1 MILDEVRPPFSLF
14 SFPFF
19 VLLLAPFFPSQ
30 FYEQYI
36 YDQEEG
42 AQVSAAEHIEDVDGD
57 NVSFSFLTPPL
68 TSPPPVLLCP
78 LAISG

>member
-1 MILDEVRPPFSLF
+1 L
-14 SFPFF
+14 
-19 VLLLAPFFPSQ
+19 Q

-57 NVSFSFLTPPL
+57 DVSFSFLTPPL